1 MECVGIND
9 LIKDR
14 PNFRKIEDR
23 KKRHLI
29 SCFHVGNKETLA
41 FWDTF
46 SDSESNR
53 RKYAIRFNREY
64 FVKLVESTKIADT
77 LIPKIEKIV
86 HGKVKY
92 KNLINVEKTE
102 LSKKK
107 VKYLAFRKEF
117 VFAYEREYRFVIKL
131 KTRFEQEGIALNV
144 GFSKSTEFAILVN
157 PLLQKEDY
165 LKCQQLITDKGFSN
179 KLEPSSLAKWLKPE
193 LW

>member
-1 MECVGIND
+1 MEWKTYNTKEIRSKHLYKFISEANLLKFLETGNIWFSRSDKFGDKMECVGIND

-117 VFAYEREYRFVIKL
+117 VFAYE
-131 KTRFEQEGIALNV
+131 
-144 GFSKSTEFAILVN
+144 S
-157 PLLQKEDY
+157 
-165 LKCQQLITDKGFSN
+165 
-179 KLEPSSLAKWLKPE
+179 
-193 LW
+193 